1 LRENGVEAS
10 MDEELKPQAVSPRV
24 EPADGAASA
33 VTERA
38 RKASAS
44 GRMPTL
50 YIGHGAPPLVDDA
63 LWVAQL
69 AAWARALPR
78 PAAVLIVSAHWENAP
93 LTIGATRTG
102 TPLIYDFGGFPER
115 YYRTQYRSPGAPELA
130 ADVRRLL
137 SDQPVAEQPDHGLDH
152 GAYVPLT
159 VMYPDADIPVLQVS
173 MPSLD
178 PEQLFQIGRR
188 LRPLRDQ
195 GVLVIGS
202 GFLTHGLPFL
212 RDFRLDA
219 PPPEWSAEFDAWA
232 HEALDHGDVDELS
245 DFIHRAPAVRYA
257 HPRTEH
263 LAPLFVT
270 LGAGD
275 TNGEPLPSIID
286 GYWMGL
292 SKRSIQIP

>member
-1 LRENGVEAS
+1 
-10 MDEELKPQAVSPRV
+10 MDEELKPQAASAPE
-24 EPADGAASA
+24 EPVNGAASA
-33 VTERA
+33 VAERA

-50 YIGHGAPPLVDDA
+50 YIGHGAPPLVDDP

-69 AAWARALPR
+69 AAWAAALPR
-78 PAAVLIVSAHWENAP
+78 PSAVLIVSAHWENAP

-115 YYRTQYRSPGAPELA
+115 YYRAQYRSPGAPELA
-130 ADVRRLL
+130 ADIRRLL
-137 SDQPVAEQPDHGLDH
+137 SDQPVAEEPDHGLDH

-159 VMYPDADIPVLQVS
+159 VMYPDADVPVLQVS

-195 GVLVIGS
+195 GVVVIGS

-219 PPPEWSAEFDAWA
+219 PPPAWSTEFDAWA
-232 HEALDHGDVDELS
+232 HEALEHGDVDELA
-245 DFIHRAPAVRYA
+245 DFAHRAPAVRYA

-275 TNGEPLPSIID
+275 SNGEPLPSIID

>member
-1 LRENGVEAS
+1 
-10 MDEELKPQAVSPRV
+10 MDEELKPEAATRAVSP
-24 EPADGAASA
+24 EEQAGAVA
-33 VTERA
+33 ERA
-38 RKASAS
+38 HRANTP

-63 LWVAQL
+63 LWVAEL
-69 AAWARALPR
+69 AAWAKALPR
-78 PAAVLIVSAHWENAP
+78 PKAVLMVSAHWENAP
-93 LTIGATRTG
+93 LTMGATQTG
-102 TPLIYDFGGFPER
+102 VPLVYDFGGFPER
-115 YYRTQYRSPGAPELA
+115 YYRVQYRSPGAPQLA
-130 ADVRRLL
+130 ADVRKLL
-137 SDQPVAEQPDHGLDH
+137 SDQKVAEEPERGLDH

-159 VMYPDADIPVLQVS
+159 VMYPEADVPVLQIS

-178 PEQLFQIGRR
+178 PEELFAIGRR

-219 PPPEWSAEFDAWA
+219 PPPDWSMEFDAWA
-232 HEALDHGDVDELS
+232 HEALEHGDIDELS
-245 DFIHRAPAVRYA
+245 DFRHKAPAVRYA

-275 TNGEPLPSIID
+275 STGEPLPSIID

>member
-1 LRENGVEAS
+1 
-10 MDEELKPQAVSPRV
+10 MDEELKPQGPSAPERPEGSTPTRV
-24 EPADGAASA
+24 AELVRSA
-33 VTERA
+33 HTP
-38 RKASAS
+38 

-50 YIGHGAPPLVDDA
+50 YIGHGAPPLVDDT

-69 AAWARALPR
+69 SEWAKALPR
-78 PAAVLIVSAHWENAP
+78 PTAILMVSAHWENAP
-93 LTIGATRTG
+93 LTVGATRTG
-102 TPLIYDFGGFPER
+102 VPLVYDFGGFPER
-115 YYRTQYRSPGAPELA
+115 YYRAQYRSPGAPELA
-130 ADVRRLL
+130 ADVRKLL
-137 SDQPVAEQPDHGLDH
+137 SDQDVAEEPERGLDH

-159 VMYPDADIPVLQVS
+159 VMYPQADIPVLQVS

-178 PEQLFQIGRR
+178 PEQLFNIGRR

-212 RDFRLDA
+212 RDFRVDAA
-219 PPPEWSAEFDAWA
+219 PPAWSTEFDAWA
-232 HEALDHGDVDELS
+232 DEALAHGDVDQLS
-245 DFIHRAPAVRYA
+245 DFVHRAPAVRYA

-275 TNGEPLPSIID
+275 SHGEPLPSIIE

-292 SKRSIQIP
+292 SKRSIQIA

>member
-1 LRENGVEAS
+1 
-10 MDEELKPQAVSPRV
+10 MDEELKPEQPGPPVKP
-24 EPADGAASA
+24 EGAAA
-33 VTERA
+33 EVTQRA
-38 RKASAS
+38 KQIQGG

-50 YIGHGAPPLVDDA
+50 YIGHGAPPLVDDP

-69 AAWARALPR
+69 AAWASALPR
-78 PAAVLIVSAHWENAP
+78 PKAVLMVSAHWENAP
-93 LTIGATRTG
+93 LTMGATRTG
-102 TPLIYDFGGFPER
+102 TPLVYDFGGFPER
-115 YYRTQYRSPGAPELA
+115 YYRQQYRSPGAPELA

-137 SDQPVAEQPDHGLDH
+137 SDQPVAEEPDRGLDH

-159 VMYPDADIPVLQVS
+159 VMYPDADVPVLQVS

-178 PEQLFQIGRR
+178 PEKLFAIGRR

-195 GVLVIGS
+195 GILIIGS
-202 GFLTHGLPFL
+202 GFLTHGLPYI

-219 PPPEWSAEFDAWA
+219 PPPAWSSEFDAWA
-232 HEALDHGDVDELS
+232 HQALEHGDLDELS
-245 DFIHRAPAVRYA
+245 DFVHRAPAVRYA

-275 TNGEPLPSIID
+275 SSGEPLPSIID

-292 SKRSIQIP
+292 SKRSIQIA

>member
-1 LRENGVEAS
+1 
-10 MDEELKPQAVSPRV
+10 MDEELKPEQPGPPVKP
-24 EPADGAASA
+24 EGAAA
-33 VTERA
+33 EVMQRA
-38 RKASAS
+38 KQIQGG

-50 YIGHGAPPLVDDA
+50 YIGHGAPPLVDDP

-69 AAWARALPR
+69 AAWASALPR
-78 PAAVLIVSAHWENAP
+78 PKAVLMVSAHWENAP
-93 LTIGATRTG
+93 LTMGATRSG
-102 TPLIYDFGGFPER
+102 TPLVYDFGGFPER
-115 YYRTQYRSPGAPELA
+115 YYRQQYRSPGAPELA

-137 SDQPVAEQPDHGLDH
+137 SDQPVAEEPDRGLDH

-159 VMYPDADIPVLQVS
+159 VMYPDADVPVLQIS

-178 PEQLFQIGRR
+178 PEKLFAIGRR

-195 GVLVIGS
+195 GILIIGS
-202 GFLTHGLPFL
+202 GFLTHGLPYI

-219 PPPEWSAEFDAWA
+219 PPPAWSSEFDAWA
-232 HEALDHGDVDELS
+232 HQALEHGDLDELS
-245 DFIHRAPAVRYA
+245 DFVHRAPAVRYA

-275 TNGEPLPSIID
+275 SSGEPLPSIID

-292 SKRSIQIP
+292 SKRSIQIA